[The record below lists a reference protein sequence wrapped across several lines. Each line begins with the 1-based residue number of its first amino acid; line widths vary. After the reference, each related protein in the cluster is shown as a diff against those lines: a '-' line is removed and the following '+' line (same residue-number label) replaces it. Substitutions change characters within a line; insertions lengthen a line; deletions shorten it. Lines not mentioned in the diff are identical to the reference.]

1 MYREVIKRFS
11 IQNLDFSCHFNLNPT
26 RTDESFQILVT
37 FSRFMRHISINQH
50 TIIMRQD
57 RQLLVITHLS
67 QLLCFITGFGSLI
80 VPLILWA
87 TQKERVYQMDEQGK
101 EIVNFQ
107 LSLIVYLIICI
118 PLILLLGLGIIGI
131 IVLGIISLVYPI
143 INAIRASNGESP
155 KYPLSLNFIS

>member
-1 MYREVIKRFS
+1 
-11 IQNLDFSCHFNLNPT
+11 
-26 RTDESFQILVT
+26 
-37 FSRFMRHISINQH
+37 
-50 TIIMRQD
+50 MRQD

-80 VPLILWA
+80 VPLTLWA
-87 TQKERVYQMDEQGK
+87 TQKEKVYQMDEQGK
-101 EIVNFQ
+101 DIVNFQ
-107 LSLIVYLIICI
+107 LSLIVYIIICI
-118 PLILLLGLGIIGI
+118 PLILLLGLGIIGL